1 MLAILFLGFSE
12 GLPLALT
19 GATLNIWLREQGVSK
34 TGIGLFA
41 LVTLPYALKFLWAP
55 LIDRLRLPVVT
66 RLFGRRRGWALTTQ
80 AALVAALLGLGATDP
95 ATQLWWTAFFAVV
108 VAFCSA
114 SQDIVIDAYRVE
126 VLDENRQAAGA
137 AVLVLGYRFGL
148 LAAGAGALYIAD
160 FHGWAA
166 AYDAMAALVL
176 VGMVTVLLTREPRPV
191 ASPDSAA
198 RERRVAD
205 WLAARPHLSGRMAE
219 LLSWLYGAVVAP
231 FAQFMGRRDWVA
243 ILLFI
248 ASYKMGEVLAGV
260 MSSPFYV
267 DLGFTKSEIAT
278 VTKLFGLWATIVGGL
293 IGGLLVGRVGTLRG
307 LMIGGVMQMVS
318 NLGYV
323 ALAWV
328 GNDVS
333 ALAVTVAVD
342 NVCGGI
348 ATAAF
353 VAYLSSLCNVA
364 YTATQYALLSSFYKL
379 GGDLFG
385 ASSGWLADR
394 MDWVSFFL
402 LSMAGSLPALFLLLR
417 LMGRNCRGEMPTLYI
432 AWYKIVSAIFL
443 ISAVSVLTY
452 EIFIWLR
459 AGEWPTISM
468 VMLFGGGE
476 ILNTSWIGLRRI
488 LNFIG
493 EIDITIFLIFFS
505 FVFYRNEADGKNN
518 HHR

>member
-1 MLAILFLGFSE
+1 MKPSSWRDAASVYLDRRVLAILFLGFSE

-19 GATLNIWLREQGVSK
+19 GATLNVWLREEGVSK

-55 LIDRLRLPVVT
+55 LIDRLRLPLIT

-80 AALVAALLGLGATDP
+80 AALIAALLGLATTDP
-95 ATQLWWTAFFAVV
+95 GTDLWWTAFFAVV

-114 SQDIVIDAYRVE
+114 SQDIVVDAFRVE
-126 VLDENRQAAGA
+126 VLDESRQGAGA
-137 AVLVLGYRFGL
+137 AVLVLGYRFGMM
-148 LAAGAGALYIAD
+148 AAGAGALYIAD
-160 FHGWAA
+160 FYGWRA
-166 AYDAMAALVL
+166 AYEAMAALVL
-176 VGMVTVLLTREPRPV
+176 VGMVTILVNREPMV
-191 ASPDSAA
+191 LDTADSRA
-198 RERRVAD
+198 RERHVAD

-231 FAQFMGRRDWVA
+231 FAQFMSRQGWIV
-243 ILLFI
+243 ILGFI
-248 ASYKMGEVLAGV
+248 ASYKLGEVLAGV
-260 MSSPFYV
+260 MSAPFYV

-278 VTKLFGLWATIVGGL
+278 VTKLFGLWATIAGGL
-293 IGGLLVGRVGTLRG
+293 LGGLLVGKVGTLRG
-307 LMIGGVMQMVS
+307 LMIGGMLQMVS

-323 ALAWV
+323 GLAWV
-328 GNDVS
+328 GHDVT

-353 VAYLSSLCNVA
+353 VAYLSGLCNAA

-402 LSMAGSLPALFLLLR
+402 LSMAGSLPALYLLTR
-417 LMGRNCRGEMPTLYI
+417 LMGHERR
-432 AWYKIVSAIFL
+432 SAAPL
-443 ISAVSVLTY
+443 PA
-452 EIFIWLR
+452 E
-459 AGEWPTISM
+459 
-468 VMLFGGGE
+468 
-476 ILNTSWIGLRRI
+476 
-488 LNFIG
+488 
-493 EIDITIFLIFFS
+493 
-505 FVFYRNEADGKNN
+505 
-518 HHR
+518 